1 MEFDRR
7 DQSKRDRQLGGIF
20 RCDAVFAVDALLE
33 CAAASDAYAY
43 ADSNPNSYPDSNANS
58 YTDADTN
65 SYAHPNPDA

>member
-20 RCDAVFAVDALLE
+20 RCDAVFAMDALLK
-33 CAAASDAYAY
+33 CAAASDAYA
-43 ADSNPNSYPDSNANS
+43 YPDSNANS

>member
-20 RCDAVFAVDALLE
+20 RCDAVFAMDALLE

-43 ADSNPNSYPDSNANS
+43 ADSNANS
-58 YTDADTN
+58 YAYADTN